1 MPTPLCYNNFLDR
14 SVPDATPSAP
24 FYTQARTLAELV
36 EACLDRHAGHMFLAE
51 VDGGSI
57 TYGQARERVAE
68 LRRSLRLAGVRPG
81 DKVALLGPNS
91 IQWGLAYLAVV
102 TYGAVAVPVLT
113 EFPAPNIHNIL
124 NMSESKVL
132 FVASPT
138 LEKVAGGTFP
148 KLARMFLLEDFK
160 VIDVQVLPDLVKKIQ
175 SRVDILR
182 ERAGQFLTE
191 HHLPGAPQAYTPQPD
206 DLAAIVYTSGTTG
219 HSKGV
224 MLTQANILA
233 DVLAA
238 VRYVAISP
246 ADRVLSMLPLAHTYE
261 CTCGFLGPMCGG
273 VSIHYLRQKP
283 SPTVLQK
290 AFSAVRP
297 TLVFAVPLIIEKI
310 YRTKVRPK
318 IQGRFLTR
326 NITRLAAARR
336 MVYRKAVRQLLAAFG
351 GSLRQ
356 MGFGGAPLSED
367 VERFMREGGFPYFVG
382 YGMTECAPLIAG
394 CGLGQTRP
402 GSCGFPVAGVELR
415 IADPDPATGVGEVQV
430 RGPMVTRGYYKNPE
444 ATAELFTAD
453 GWLRT
458 GDLGR
463 LDADGYLH
471 LRGRSKNLILGP
483 SAENIYPEE
492 IEHLLE
498 RAPWVVESLVVK
510 TGDGLTALIFPDY
523 DLLARELKLFGRPDR
538 ETGTR
543 LDAACRTLLAE
554 VNACLPAF
562 SRLSSFRLMDQEF
575 AKTPTE
581 KIKRHL
587 YQ

>member
-1 MPTPLCYNNFLDR
+1 MSTPN
-14 SVPDATPSAP
+14 PSTA
-24 FYTQARTLAELV
+24 FYTQAGTLAEYV
-36 EACLDRHAGHMFLAE
+36 ELCLAHHTEHLFLAE
-51 VDGGSI
+51 IDGLSI
-57 TYGQARERVAE
+57 TYGEAREQVAALRQS
-68 LRRSLRLAGVRPG
+68 LRRAGVGPG

-91 IQWGLAYLAVV
+91 IHWALAYLAVV
-102 TYGAVAVPVLT
+102 TYGGVAVPVLT
-113 EFPAPNIHNIL
+113 EFSTPNVHNIL
-124 NMSESKVL
+124 NMSEAKAL
-132 FVASPT
+132 FVASPL

-160 VIDVQVLPDLVKKIQ
+160 EIEVQVLPDLVRKIQ
-175 SRVDILR
+175 ARVDILR
-182 ERAGQFLTE
+182 EHAGQFLTE
-191 HHLPGAPQAYTPQPD
+191 HNLPGAPQAHAPRPD

-224 MLTQANILA
+224 MLTQANILS
-233 DVLAA
+233 DVVAA
-238 VRYVAISP
+238 VRYVSISP
-246 ADRVLSMLPLAHTYE
+246 ADRLLSMLPLAHTYE
-261 CTCGFLGPMCGG
+261 CSCGFLGPMCGG
-273 VSIHYLRQKP
+273 VSIHYLQQKP

-290 AFSAVRP
+290 AFAAVKP
-297 TLVFAVPLIIEKI
+297 TMVFAVPLIIEKI
-310 YRTKVRPK
+310 YRKKVRPNVE
-318 IQGRFLTR
+318 GRFLAR
-326 NITRLAAARR
+326 QLTRLPGLRR
-336 MVYRKAVRQLLAAFG
+336 MVHRKAVRQLLAAFG

-394 CGLGQTRP
+394 CGLGQTRF
-402 GSCGFPVAGVELR
+402 GSCGYPVQGIELR
-415 IADPDPATGVGEVQV
+415 IAEPASATGVGEVQV
-430 RGPMVTRGYYKNPE
+430 RGPMVTQGYYKNPE
-444 ATAELFTAD
+444 ATAELFSAD

-492 IEHLLE
+492 IEHLLGQS
-498 RAPWVVESLVVK
+498 PWVVESLVVK
-510 TGDGLTALIFPDY
+510 SGDGLTALIFPDY

-538 ETGTR
+538 ETESR
-543 LDAACRTLLAE
+543 LDTVFRGLLAE
-554 VNACLPAF
+554 VNERLPAF
-562 SRLSSFRLMDQEF
+562 SRLASYRLMEQEF